1 MGVQRAAAL
10 CRGCLGVSPKHK
22 TPLIEGW
29 GGAPTE
35 REWGEAVTRP
45 PKTEFLRLSTTP
57 DTRRLLCYPGGDPPS
72 DDASTLRSTL

>member
-1 MGVQRAAAL
+1 MPSRNLRGKNEFRVGGSENPEMGVQRATAR
-10 CRGCLGVSPKHK
+10 CRGVLGVPPKHK

-45 PKTEFLRLSTTP
+45 PKTEFLL
-57 DTRRLLCYPGGDPPS
+57 Y
-72 DDASTLRSTL
+72 ARS